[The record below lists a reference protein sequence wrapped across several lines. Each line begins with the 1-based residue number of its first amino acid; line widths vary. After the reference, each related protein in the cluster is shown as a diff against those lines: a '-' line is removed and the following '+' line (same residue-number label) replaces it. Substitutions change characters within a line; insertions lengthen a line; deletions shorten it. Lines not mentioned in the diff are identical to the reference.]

1 MTTLGG
7 KRRPE
12 PQRRFFPPRRK
23 TKDVKLFFLYGP
35 PAVGKL
41 TVAKKLS
48 ELTGFKLHHNHLS
61 VDFVKSIF
69 DFGTPTFQRLVDKYR
84 RDILG
89 IAAKEGVNTIF
100 TYVYNKGTDDDF
112 VDDVKRRVL
121 LSNGT
126 FCPVRLCCNQKEL
139 LRRVSNQSRK
149 KMGKL
154 TSRSELDRLFVRYRL
169 NCDIPGGKS
178 LKIDTSKVAPGS
190 AARKIAKYYKAEI
203 MSKRVSRVKS

>member
-1 MTTLGG
+1 V
-7 KRRPE
+7 R
-12 PQRRFFPPRRK
+12 
-23 TKDVKLFFLYGP
+23 LFFLYGP

-89 IAAKEGVNTIF
+89 TAAKEGVNTIF
-100 TYVYNKGTDDDF
+100 TYVYNKGMDDDF
-112 VDDVKRRVL
+112 VHAVKKRVL

-126 FCPVRLCCNQKEL
+126 FCPVRLYCNRKEL
-139 LRRVSNQSRK
+139 LRRISSQSRK

-154 TSRSELDRLFVRYRL
+154 TSRSELDRWFVRYRL
-169 NCDIPGGKS
+169 NYDIPGERS
-178 LKIDTSKVAPGS
+178 LKIDTSKVES
-190 AARKIAKYYKAEI
+190 REAARKIAKYYKVEI
-203 MSKRVSRVKS
+203 MSKLGVKSTTPP